1 MKTRLIVLAT
11 FLMFC
16 GISQAQNQQNHWSFN
31 YHDFE
36 HHTYVLGRA
45 YYNGELLNSPNIE
58 IAAFTGDVV
67 CGDSYLYEYLPQFLP
82 GQYFVDITVFSN
94 TSGQVVTFK
103 AYDHDTGI
111 EYDLYECETTVITG
125 DGNSFGN
132 IDTEVLTMNF
142 SYEEPPTYGPDYPWN
157 PTTAYANNMS
167 ITAQIQINGVPVT
180 TPNWEVGAFCG
191 DECRGDAGAD
201 NMYSVT
207 GHPEMGYFMDINIW
221 GETEGDIINFYLY
234 DIENATVFAGV
245 CNATV
250 AWENDGNIGDI
261 FEPFILDFVTEQTFT
276 KNITAYTEGEKDHYY
291 LIASPIGGVSPE
303 DVTNMLSNTYDLYYF
318 DQASDLE
325 WITYK
330 PSVGATD
337 PGFNLVSGKGYLYA
351 NSGTATQPVT
361 TLTFTG
367 YPTYGEAEVTL
378 TKNNDASIE
387 FPGWNLVGNPLA
399 EPAYIGT
406 KAYYR
411 MNGNAED
418 GGDEIVT
425 ALVGTA
431 IDVMEGIFVVADTD
445 EETLTFSTEQPG
457 KCAALA
463 MNITRDRGYAIDRA
477 IVRFDNGQALPKFQ
491 LNANSTKL
499 YIPQDTKEY
508 AVVSAGNEGEIP
520 VNFKAEKNGT
530 YTIGFSAQD
539 IDFRYL
545 HLIDNKTGND
555 IDLLENPSYSFDAL
569 TTDYASRF
577 KLVFVCGDAS
587 DDSFTFF
594 NGSSWF
600 INNEGKATLQVID
613 VTGRILKSENISG
626 CAYVNIDEAPGVYMV
641 RLIKGEN
648 VKVQKIVVK

>member
-16 GISQAQNQQNHWSFN
+16 GISQAQNQQNHYWSFN

-201 NMYSVT
+201 NMYSVP

-261 FEPFILDFVTEQTFT
+261 FEPLVLNFVTEQTFT
-276 KNITAYTEGEKDHYY
+276 KEIAAYTEGEKDHYY
-291 LIASPIGGVSPE
+291 LIASPIGTVSP
-303 DVTNMLSNTYDLYYF
+303 DKVTNMLTNTYDLYYF
-318 DQASDLE
+318 NHAASDGLE

-330 PSVGATD
+330 EGEGATD
-337 PGFNLVSGKGYLYA
+337 PGFDLEACKGYLYA
-351 NSGTATQPVT
+351 NSEDV
-361 TLTFTG
+361 TLTFKGFPYTG
-367 YPTYGEAEVTL
+367 NGQVRL
-378 TKNNDASIE
+378 TKTGATYWE
-387 FPGWNLVGNPLA
+387 GWNLVGNPFDDDA
-399 EPAYIGT
+399 FIGPSFY
-406 KAYYR
+406 K
-411 MNGNAED
+411 MNND
-418 GGDEIVT
+418 GTDIIASSG
-425 ALVGTA
+425 A
-431 IDVMEGIFVVADTD
+431 IGAMEGVFVVANTD
-445 EETLTFSTEQPG
+445 GETLTFSTEDPG
-457 KCAALA
+457 KTSALVI
-463 MNITRDRGYAIDRA
+463 NLTRDRGVAIDRA
-477 IVRFDNGQALPKFQ
+477 IVRFGESDFLPKRM
-491 LNANSTKL
+491 LNPDNTKL
-499 YIPQDTKEY
+499 YIPQANVDY
-508 AVVSAGNEGEIP
+508 AVVPAEAEVGEMP
-520 VNFKAEKNGT
+520 LSFKAEHNGT
-530 YTIGFSAQD
+530 YTLSFAAEEVSFS
-539 IDFRYL
+539 YL
-545 HLIDNKTGND
+545 HLIDNMTGAD
-555 IDLLENPSYSFDAL
+555 VDLLSTSNYTFSAR

-577 KLVFVCGDAS
+577 RLVFATGASAGDVFAFYS
-587 DDSFTFF
+587 
-594 NGSSWF
+594 NGSWI
-600 INNEGKATLQVID
+600 INNDGDATLQVVD
-613 VTGRILKSENISG
+613 AMGRILSSENISG
-626 CAYVNIDEAPGVYMV
+626 STSKAIHSAPGVYML
-641 RLIKGEN
+641 RLINGDN
-648 VKVQKIVVK
+648 VKVQKIIVK

>member
-1 MKTRLIVLAT
+1 MKRKLIL
-11 FLMFC
+11 F
-16 GISQAQNQQNHWSFN
+16 ISTILICTSIFAQNHYTFN
-31 YHDFE
+31 PHDYQFNMGIIGQ
-36 HHTYVLGRA
+36 VKI
-45 YYNGELLNSPNIE
+45 NGEEQTSSNLELG
-58 IAAFTGDVV
+58 AFKGESVR
-67 CGDSYLYEYLPQFLP
+67 GSQRI
-82 GQYFVDITVFSN
+82 GQYGSAGYYRVYLQIYGNSAETGFE
-94 TSGQVVTFK
+94 VTFK
-103 AYDHDTGI
+103 LYNHDTG
-111 EYDLYECETTVITG
+111 EELNNC
-125 DGNSFGN
+125 N
-132 IDTEVLTMNF
+132 I
-142 SYEEPPTYGPDYPWN
+142 SYLEEPLAVNWSAPNTIGNNRN
-157 PTTAYANNMS
+157 PVVFDF
-167 ITAQIQINGVPVT
+167 ITP
-180 TPNWEVGAFCG
+180 
-191 DECRGDAGAD
+191 
-201 NMYSVT
+201 S
-207 GHPEMGYFMDINIW
+207 
-221 GETEGDIINFYLY
+221 
-234 DIENATVFAGV
+234 
-245 CNATV
+245 
-250 AWENDGNIGDI
+250 
-261 FEPFILDFVTEQTFT
+261 QTFT

-330 PSVGATD
+330 PGVGATD

-445 EETLTFSTEQPG
+445 EETLTFSTEQPS

-477 IVRFDNGQALPKFQ
+477 IVRFDNGQMLPKFQ

-520 VNFKAEKNGT
+520 VNFNAEKNGT